1 MAENINKKMQI
12 TDEYLEDVIGG
23 SKNRNACP
31 KGGDHEF
38 EKTNVKVLKK
48 VVLKCKKCGKR
59 VASK

>member
-1 MAENINKKMQI
+1 MTDNKNLKMQI

-23 SKNRNACP
+23 AKNHNACP
-31 KGGDHEF
+31 KGGEHEF
-38 EKTNVKVLKK
+38 EKTDVKVLKK